1 MIGYKYT
8 KTMSIS
14 SHFTPF
20 GIYPSNVFLKCN
32 KPLYFCIKNDD
43 DMEWIFFMIVYVI
56 FSICTSENRKNNLV
70 AILPEYKVL
79 FHANI
84 HLSDYEKDNNSI
96 VLLLSGTH
104 FNGWREYEKNVLPPQ
119 WEIMKVISV
128 YRIVGTRLCSVT

>member
-56 FSICTSENRKNNLV
+56 FSICTNKNRKMTWRQFCRNMKSYFMPIFICRTMRKTII
-70 AILPEYKVL
+70 A
-79 FHANI
+79 
-84 HLSDYEKDNNSI
+84 LSCYCQEHISMDGENMKKIYY
-96 VLLLSGTH
+96 LL
-104 FNGWREYEKNVLPPQ
+104 NGR
-119 WEIMKVISV
+119 S
-128 YRIVGTRLCSVT
+128 